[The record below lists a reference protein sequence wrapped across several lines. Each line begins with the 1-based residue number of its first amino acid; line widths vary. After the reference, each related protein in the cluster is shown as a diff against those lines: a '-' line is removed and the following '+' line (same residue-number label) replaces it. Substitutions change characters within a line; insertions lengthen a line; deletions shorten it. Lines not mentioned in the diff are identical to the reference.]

1 MYFAAHEIDLNPKVK
16 KDAYCDKG
24 QFCSDLLIF
33 FFFFCFLFPKA
44 IPRKSRVFISEWVL
58 NASSHIVEEKNAVEM
73 LWNNK

>member
-33 FFFFCFLFPKA
+33 FFFFLLSF
-44 IPRKSRVFISEWVL
+44 S
-58 NASSHIVEEKNAVEM
+58 
-73 LWNNK
+73 

>member
-33 FFFFCFLFPKA
+33 FFFAFFFLKLFQENH
-44 IPRKSRVFISEWVL
+44 VCL
-58 NASSHIVEEKNAVEM
+58 LASGC
-73 LWNNK
+73 